1 MTPLPP
7 LNPLRMFEAAGRLLS
22 ISKAAEELCVTP
34 AAVSKQIRVLE
45 EFLDLQLFL
54 REHGGLSLTP
64 AGAKY
69 LSDITPILMAL
80 RETTNAAM
88 GGSHRRRVLRIR
100 SPATF
105 AVRWLIPRLAGF
117 HQLHPGIDVQL
128 TASAAPLDFSRED
141 IDAGI
146 ELGDGKWPKL
156 IVQRLVPNELVP
168 VIAPRE
174 GAAIPREPQ
183 DLASETLLHS
193 LARIDD
199 WALWLRA
206 AGAPGVNPYQGMK
219 YETSLLS
226 YQAAVEGHGV
236 ALAQKALVEKDLAE
250 GRLVAPFILALDR
263 GEYTYYFATPRER
276 EESVELAAFRIW
288 LMGAV
293 GRTNQPSATV
303 QIER

>member
-7 LNPLRMFEAAGRLLS
+7 LNPLKMFEAAGRLLS
-22 ISKAAEELCVTP
+22 ISKAAEELFVTP
-34 AAVSKQIRVLE
+34 AAVSRQIRVLE
-45 EFLDLQLFL
+45 EFLNFQLFR

-69 LSDITPILMAL
+69 LAEITPLFMAL

-88 GGSHRRRVLRIR
+88 GGGYRRRVLRIR

-128 TASAAPLDFSRED
+128 TTSAAPLDFSRED

-146 ELGDGKWPKL
+146 ELGDGHWPRL
-156 IVQRLVPNELVP
+156 IVQKLVPNELVP
-168 VIAPRE
+168 VMSPRA
-174 GAAIPREPQ
+174 GAAGPREPRE
-183 DLASETLLHS
+183 LASETLLHS

-206 AGAPGVNPYQGMK
+206 AGAPGVNAYQGMK

-236 ALAQKALVEKDLAE
+236 AMAQKALVEKDLAE
-250 GRLVAPFILALDR
+250 GRLVMPFGLALDR
-263 GEYTYYFATPRER
+263 GDHTYYFASPRER
-276 EESVELAAFRIW
+276 EESVELAAFRRW
-288 LMGAV
+288 LADAV
-293 GRTNQPSATV
+293 AASSTTVPSAL
-303 QIER
+303 